1 MAKIL
6 VVSANLRNWTKD
18 SGGKERTATLMEA
31 LTEHDITFLSFSWT
45 GEVFEKYINKNI
57 HQIQPPTPAPAIKK
71 FKEVTRDIAKNN
83 YDLAFE
89 ILKDELVFFTQKIA
103 ELAEAADLVIVDHA
117 SIGPLVPRLN
127 VPIVFNSH
135 NCEVSMAKQ
144 LYPEQKGLIQ
154 IVEKAEKDLLA
165 KSDAVTYCSKQ
176 DIKELED
183 NYGKINKSIY
193 IPNGAVKQN
202 DVDPKLRMQSKNILF
217 VGSGHPP
224 NVAAAR
230 KLVPLAKMMPEYNFL
245 IAGNAGVN
253 LSFDSYPKNLKILGH
268 VSDNELHKYFQTSL
282 AFINPMDAGSG
293 THLKMMKALSYGI
306 PIITSK
312 VGARGFTNEEIE
324 ESMLLAE
331 SLQDMQKA
339 ILKLSNEKVVKELVA
354 GSKHVFKEYD
364 WATIQETY
372 SKFINKMVG
381 AKPKAKK
388 STKKKDDQPKEKE
401 KILIYSIIR
410 NREHNINKFYLQLK
424 QLVSESPEFDF
435 YLSIYENDSDDQTK
449 QQIFSKDW
457 SFFNG
462 VSIITENIDT
472 KYFTSVK
479 DAQRVENLAK
489 ARNRAIEAGGFLNK
503 VDYVLM
509 VEGDVVYDASH
520 ARQLL
525 TFKEKEP
532 NFDIVSTISLRK
544 NGKHYDWWATR
555 TSAVFDETKSEI
567 EPDYKTKKYGK
578 YYSTSNGLC
587 LYRAK
592 PFQEGIR
599 HGWINTVTKD
609 FDCEMV
615 VLCQEFHKKGYS
627 NIYILYTAE
636 AHHIG

>member
-31 LTEHDITFLSFSWT
+31 LSEHSVTFLSFSWT
-45 GEVFEKYINKNI
+45 GEVFEKYVSKNI

-71 FKEVTRDIAKNN
+71 FKEVIKDIAKNN

-89 ILKDELVFFTQKIA
+89 ILKDELIFFTQKIS
-103 ELAEAADLVIVDHA
+103 ELAESSDLVIVDHA

-127 VPIVFNSH
+127 IPIVFNSH

-165 KSDAVTYCSKQ
+165 KSSAVTYCSKQ

-193 IPNGAVKQN
+193 IPNGADKQT
-202 DVDPKLRMQSKNILF
+202 DVDSKLRMQSKNILF

-230 KLVPLAKMMPEYNFL
+230 KLVPLAKLMPEYNFL
-245 IAGNAGVN
+245 IAGSAGVN

-268 VSDNELHKYFQTSL
+268 ISDKELHRYFQTSL

-312 VGARGFTNEEIE
+312 VGARGFTNDEIE
-324 ESMLLAE
+324 SAMILAE

-339 ILKLSNEKVVKELVA
+339 ILKLSNEKLVKELVA
-354 GSKHVFKEYD
+354 GSKEVFVEYD
-364 WATIQETY
+364 WETIKATY
-372 SKFINKMVG
+372 ANFINKMVG
-381 AKPKAKK
+381 SKPAVKAV
-388 STKKKDDQPKEKE
+388 KKKKTETPKEKE
-401 KILIYSIIR
+401 KVLVYSIIR
-410 NREHNINKFYLQLK
+410 NREQNINRFYSQLK
-424 QLVSESPEFDF
+424 KLVAESPEFDF
-435 YLSIYENDSDDQTK
+435 YLSIYENDSEDQTK

-457 SFFNG
+457 SFFKG
-462 VSIITENIDT
+462 VSIISENINT
-472 KYFTSVK
+472 QYFNSVK

-489 ARNRAIEAGGFLNK
+489 ARNRAIEAGGFLDK

-509 VEGDVVYDASH
+509 IEGDVIYSEDH

-532 NFDIVSTISLRK
+532 DFDIVSTISLRK

-555 TSAVFDETKSEI
+555 TSPIFNESKSEI
-567 EPDYKTKKYGK
+567 EPDYQNKKYGK

-599 HGWINTVTKD
+599 HGWINSTTKE